1 VAKNKGK
8 NKGKVKATKPAELSK
23 KERAKLKAR
32 EAELAAKLEAKAN
45 RKAHA
50 KAQGKA
56 KTKGA
61 AEGPTKSGDT
71 SASGTRHPHI
81 EHLDRVGEL
90 IKIKAD
96 KSLPK
101 SKRKAAEAELEQ
113 LRTEGAARIAANDAA
128 RAASGKVDKTT
139 TPLDAKTAELKARI
153 AAKVQARNVG
163 IDIDDIDRTNADEVA
178 AVNAELAAAGIELT
192 IEAVVPKGVEA
203 ARMPDA
209 LEGETEVEYQQ
220 RKLKDKATK
229 SKLKAAVAAVAE
241 ATEAVEQ
248 QVATEVL
255 TETGREFA
263 VGSDGAG
270 VVDGDL
276 GTESLDPDA
285 PAEPPIA
292 LSPDGKRYLI
302 TRPDGTEAKYTRATT
317 YIDGLEDSHGLD
329 AWRLRTLLEGI
340 VVDTERT
347 LGDRDHAASL
357 VGKVTEAV
365 HARDVA
371 LRKLD
376 KADRKGKLELG
387 ERGLVEV
394 KIAQAFKAV
403 VDEVADEAL
412 ELGGAH
418 VKANKGTDLHKLTE
432 VCDEHGIEHIRML
445 EAAGT
450 ITPADLADI
459 EAYDRAMKAAGIKVI
474 ATEQVV
480 VNDELGVAGTLDRT
494 VQVPGKLIGRQRGA
508 KLVADIKTGSMEYGR
523 GKVAMQTCLYATS
536 KTYEAGSPDRGELGV
551 LKPTTAK
558 HPGKAPL
565 KKDRP
570 LKRDGAEAMAAY
582 EARVAK
588 YEADLANY
596 NAKRGLAL
604 LIHLPQGEAKC
615 TLHLIDLNVGARGL
629 EVATAV
635 RAWRNEGKAAVD
647 LKADLLA
654 PVEAPA
660 AEAEGAES

>member
-1 VAKNKGK
+1 MAKNKGK
-8 NKGKVKATKPAELSK
+8 GKATKPAELSK
-23 KERAKLKAR
+23 KERAKLEAR
-32 EAELAAKLEAKAN
+32 EAELAAKLKAKTK

-56 KTKGA
+56 KT
-61 AEGPTKSGDT
+61 ESTD
-71 SASGTRHPHI
+71 RHPHLK
-81 EHLDRVGEL
+81 HLDRVGEL

-101 SKRKAAEAELEQ
+101 SERKAAEAELEQ

-139 TPLDAKTAELKARI
+139 TPLDAETAKVKARV

-163 IDIDDIDRTNADEVA
+163 IDIDNVDRTNADEVA

-192 IEAVVPKGVEA
+192 VEAVVPKDIKA

-220 RKLKDKATK
+220 RKLKAKNAEAKLAKAVK
-229 SKLKAAVAAVAE
+229 AVAE

-255 TETGREFA
+255 TEQGREFA
-263 VGSDGAG
+263 VGSPQPEQVAD
-270 VVDGDL
+270 
-276 GTESLDPDA
+276 ELDPDA
-285 PAEPPIA
+285 PAAPPIK
-292 LSPDGKRYLI
+292 LTDDGKRYLI
-302 TRPDGTEAKYTRATT
+302 TRPDGTEARYTRATT
-317 YIDGLEDSHGLD
+317 YIDGLEDGHGLE
-329 AWRLRTLLEGI
+329 AWKLRTLLEGI

-347 LGDRDHAASL
+347 LGERDHAASL

-376 KADRKGKLELG
+376 KADRKGKLEVG

-412 ELGGAH
+412 DLGGAH

-445 EAAGT
+445 ATAGT

-459 EAYDRAMKAAGIKVI
+459 EAYDRAIKAAGIKML

-480 VNDELGVAGTLDRT
+480 VNDDLGVAGTLDRV
-494 VQVPGKLIGRQRGA
+494 VQVPGRLIGRQRGA

-536 KTYEAGSPDRGELGV
+536 KTYEAGSPDRGELGA
-551 LKPTTAK
+551 LKPTTVK

-565 KKDRP
+565 KKERP

-582 EARVAK
+582 EARVAD
-588 YEADLANY
+588 YEAKLAAY

-629 EVATAV
+629 EVARSV

-654 PVEAPA
+654 PEAPA
-660 AEAEGAES
+660 DEAEGGES

>member
-1 VAKNKGK
+1 MAKNKGK
-8 NKGKVKATKPAELSK
+8 NKGKVKAPKPAELSK
-23 KERAKLKAR
+23 KERAKLEAR
-32 EAELAAKLEAKAN
+32 EAELAAKLKAKTK

-50 KAQGKA
+50 KAQDKA

-61 AEGPTKSGDT
+61 SEGPTGSGDGST
-71 SASGTRHPHI
+71 SGTRHPHLK
-81 EHLDRVGEL
+81 HLDRVGEL

-96 KSLPK
+96 KTRPK
-101 SKRKAAEAELEQ
+101 SERKAAEAELEQ

-139 TPLDAKTAELKARI
+139 TPLDAETAKVKARV

-163 IDIDDIDRTNADEVA
+163 INIDDIDLTNADVVA
-178 AVNAELAAAGIELT
+178 ATNAELAAAGIELT
-192 IEAVVPKGVEA
+192 LEAVVPKDIKA

-209 LEGETEVEYQQ
+209 LEGETEVDYQQ

-248 QVATEVL
+248 QVAEQVETEH
-255 TETGREFA
+255 GREFA
-263 VGSDGAG
+263 VGAPQPEQAAD
-270 VVDGDL
+270 
-276 GTESLDPDA
+276 ELDPDA

-292 LSPDGKRYLI
+292 LTPDGKRYLI
-302 TRPDGTEAKYTRATT
+302 MRPDGTEARYTRATT
-317 YIDGLEDSHGLD
+317 YIDGLEDGHGLE
-329 AWRLRTLLEGI
+329 AWKLRTLLEGI

-347 LGDRDHAASL
+347 LGERDHAASL

-376 KADRKGKLELG
+376 KADRKGKLEVG

-394 KIAQAFKAV
+394 KIKQAFKAV
-403 VDEVADEAL
+403 VDEAADEAL
-412 ELGGAH
+412 DLGGAH

-445 EAAGT
+445 AEAGT

-459 EAYDRAMKAAGIKVI
+459 EAYHAAVTAAGIKMV

-480 VNDELGVAGTLDRT
+480 VNDELGVAGTLDRV

-536 KTYEAGSPDRGELGV
+536 KTYENGSPDRGELGT
-551 LKPTTAK
+551 LKPTTVK

-565 KKDRP
+565 KKERP

-588 YEADLANY
+588 YETDLANY

-654 PVEAPA
+654 PEAPA
-660 AEAEGAES
+660 ETDEGAES

>member
-1 VAKNKGK
+1 MAKNKGK

-23 KERAKLKAR
+23 KERAKLEAR
-32 EAELAAKLEAKAN
+32 EAELAAKLKAKTK

-61 AEGPTKSGDT
+61 GEGPTVSGDGST
-71 SASGTRHPHI
+71 SGTRHPHL

-96 KSLPK
+96 KSRPK
-101 SKRKAAEAELEQ
+101 SERKAAEAELEQ

-139 TPLDAKTAELKARI
+139 TPLDAETAKVKARV

-163 IDIDDIDRTNADEVA
+163 INIDDIDLTNADVVA
-178 AVNAELAAAGIELT
+178 ATNAELAAAGIELT
-192 IEAVVPKGVEA
+192 LEAVVPKDIKA

-209 LEGETEVEYQQ
+209 LEGETESDYQM
-220 RKLKDKATK
+220 RKLKDKTTK
-229 SKLKAAVAAVAE
+229 AKLKAAVDAVAE
-241 ATEAVEQ
+241 ATEAVEA

-263 VGSDGAG
+263 VGTASD
-270 VVDGDL
+270 D
-276 GTESLDPDA
+276 ELDPDA
-285 PAEPPIA
+285 PAEPPIK
-292 LSPDGKRYLI
+292 LTDDGKRYLI
-302 TRPDGTEAKYTRATT
+302 TRPDGTEARYTRATT
-317 YIDGLEDSHGLD
+317 YIDGLEDGHGLE
-329 AWRLRTLLEGI
+329 AWKLRTLLEGI

-347 LGDRDHAASL
+347 LGERDHAASL

-376 KADRKGKLELG
+376 KADRKGKLEVG

-394 KIAQAFKAV
+394 KIGQAFKAV
-403 VDEVADEAL
+403 VDGVADEAL
-412 ELGGAH
+412 DLGGAH
-418 VKANKGTDLHKLTE
+418 VKANKGTDLHALTE

-445 EAAGT
+445 ATAGT

-459 EAYDRAMKAAGIKVI
+459 EAYDAAIKAAGIKML

-480 VNDELGVAGTLDRT
+480 VNDDLGVAGTLDRV
-494 VQVPGKLIGRQRGA
+494 VQVPGRLIGRQRGA

-536 KTYEAGSPDRGELGV
+536 KTYTAGSPDRGELGA
-551 LKPTTAK
+551 LKPTTVK

-565 KKDRP
+565 KKERP

-654 PVEAPA
+654 PEAPA
-660 AEAEGAES
+660 ETDEGAES